1 MTLGVIHTELQNF
14 EKYSQILVVPQ
25 SMVHLSMNKWVLSPV
40 TTSTVELITRYEA
53 IVLNDTG
60 PTSVILSL

>member
-1 MTLGVIHTELQNF
+1 
-14 EKYSQILVVPQ
+14 LVVPQ